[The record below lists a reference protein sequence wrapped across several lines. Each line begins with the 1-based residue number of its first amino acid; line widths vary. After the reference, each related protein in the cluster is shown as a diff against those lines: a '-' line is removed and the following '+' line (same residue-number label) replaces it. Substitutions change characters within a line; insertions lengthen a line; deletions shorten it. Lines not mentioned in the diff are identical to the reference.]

1 MRIVHV
7 IDSGGLYGAET
18 VLLTLA
24 SEQIRRGDVPVI
36 LSMGGVRAGEKALE
50 VEAERRKIDC
60 ETLRMHDGL
69 NFALARRVVAAAE
82 AQGADII
89 HSHGYKGNILLGL
102 LPRAE
107 RRTAVVTTLHGW
119 TAQRTFSK
127 LGLYRF
133 LDQRVLPRLDGVVLV
148 NDEMRHLPA
157 VARLARPA
165 VTIPNGVTPAQHEA
179 AEDSLADALA
189 ALRSR
194 CAVVFG
200 VVGRLSPEKN
210 VAGLIDALHAL
221 GPDTNIGVAVLG
233 AGPEGHAIEQI
244 VKGRGLESRVLLAG
258 YIANARAA
266 LPLLDAVVIPSLT
279 EGLPMILLESMSA
292 GVPVIATRVGDIS
305 AVLADSGIL
314 VPPGDVAALSG
325 AMSTMARELPRHREL
340 AALAARRVMHD
351 YGAPAMAERYA
362 RVYAAAMQARP

>member
-36 LSMGGVRAGEKALE
+36 LSMGDVRAGEKALE
-50 VEAERRKIDC
+50 VEAQRRKIDC

-107 RRTAVVTTLHGW
+107 RRTPVITTLHGW
-119 TAQRTFSK
+119 TAKRAFSK

-133 LDQRVLPRLDGVVLV
+133 LDQRVLSRLDGVVLV
-148 NDEMRHLPA
+148 NDEMRQVRA
-157 VARLARPA
+157 VARLAPPA
-165 VTIPNGVTPAQHEA
+165 VTIPNGVTKPER
-179 AEDSLADALA
+179 EDCGATLADSLA

-194 CAVVFG
+194 CARVFA

-210 VAGLIDALHAL
+210 VAGLLEALAAL
-221 GPDTNIGVAVLG
+221 GNDTNVGVAVLG
-233 AGPEGHAIEQI
+233 AGPERAAIEQVI
-244 VKGRGLESRVLLAG
+244 QRRGLASRVLLAG
-258 YIANARAA
+258 YVANARAA
-266 LPLLDAVVIPSLT
+266 LPQVDAVVIPSFT

-292 GVPVIATRVGDIS
+292 GVPVIATRVGDIPS
-305 AVLADSGIL
+305 VLADSGLL
-314 VPPGDVAALSG
+314 VPPGDVSALSG
-325 AMSTMARELPRHREL
+325 ALSTMARELPRYREL
-340 AALAARRVMHD
+340 AALAAQRVMRD
-351 YGAPAMAERYA
+351 YGAPTMAERYA